1 MRTEGGSV
9 KSGLRW
15 GRQAIPASVNSQ
27 AGAAILIAVLALAGT
42 GFTPSTAEAASVA
55 VGIQQHRADEAE
67 QADGMKDVRE
77 NRRASVPLD
86 LEELSARATAAVVMI
101 QVEAGD
107 RSRQGSGFLVR
118 EDGLILTNHHVIRQ
132 ATSARV
138 QLSTGDVYDRVVVL
152 ATDERRD
159 LAILKISGFA
169 LPTLPLGNSDR
180 VRIGSDV
187 VAIGSPMG
195 LENTVSTGIVS
206 GRRTEPEGFR
216 LLQITAPASTGSSG
230 GPVLDRAG
238 RVLGIAAS
246 QFRNGQNLN
255 FAVPINYARG
265 MLAEIDDGE
274 PLAVLGGET
283 AFAAHE
289 DRDDEGEEMSTDDGR
304 VNRGLEFD
312 LSTFEDHRLELAVH
326 VGNGAVRR
334 TRVTYRRIEDI
345 AGGAPRIERY
355 VESETTIQA
364 DSAASPRM
372 VRRAR
377 HRSLVHADDLAPVSS
392 RGEIRQ
398 ASGDDGDWR
407 TTAYDLRFDEGRV
420 TGTVTDEAGVV
431 RQIDRDVP
439 PGTVLREMRHVA
451 FGTLAVQ
458 ADRLIGRSMEL
469 HTFDSPSAEM
479 RIDRFDIRDRATI
492 ETDDRARRALV
503 VDVASGLVNERH
515 YFTLDVPRRLLR
527 REDAETGAVEEVVDY
542 SRIPGPDAS
551 AN

>member
-1 MRTEGGSV
+1 MRTELDDE

-15 GRQAIPASVNSQ
+15 PKLAIPKCVKSQ
-27 AGAAILIAVLALAGT
+27 VVPAILLFLGTSLPTALTPQPADAAAPRASLTQDRGNGHEQSEEVVGALADA
-42 GFTPSTAEAASVA
+42 AE
-55 VGIQQHRADEAE
+55 
-67 QADGMKDVRE
+67 
-77 NRRASVPLD
+77 PLS
-86 LEELSARATAAVVMI
+86 LEELSARATAAVVLV
-101 QVEAGD
+101 QVEAGE
-107 RSRQGSGFLVR
+107 RSRQGSGFLVQQ
-118 EDGLILTNHHVIRQ
+118 DGLILTNHHVIRG

-138 QLSTGDVYDRVVVL
+138 RLSTGDVYDRVSVL

-169 LPTLPLGNSDR
+169 LPTLPLGNSDD
-180 VRIGSDV
+180 VRIGTDI

-238 RVLGIAAS
+238 RVVGIAAS

-265 MLAEIDDGE
+265 MLAEVDGE
-274 PLAVLGGET
+274 PLAVLGGEPRL
-283 AFAAHE
+283 AARETRNGE
-289 DRDDEGEEMSTDDGR
+289 DEEMSAKDGR

-312 LSTFEDHRLELAVH
+312 LSGFEDHRMELTLH
-326 VGNGAVRR
+326 EGSGTVRR

-345 AGGAPRIERY
+345 AGGDPRIERY

-364 DSAASPRM
+364 DSASPPRT

-377 HRSLVHADDLAPVSS
+377 HRSLVKAADLAPVSS
-392 RGEIRQ
+392 RGEIRH
-398 ASGDDGDWR
+398 ATDDEEEWR
-407 TTAYDLRFDEGRV
+407 TTSYDLRFEGGRV
-420 TGTVTDEAGVV
+420 AGTLTDEAGVV

-451 FGTLAVQ
+451 FGTLAVE

-469 HTFDSPSAEM
+469 HTFDSPSAEI
-479 RIDRFDIRDRATI
+479 RIDRFDIRHTATI
-492 ETDDRARRALV
+492 ESDGRSRRALV

-515 YFTLDVPRRLLR
+515 YFTPDVPRRLLR
-527 REDAETGAVEEVVDY
+527 REEAETGAVEEVVSY
-542 SRIPGPDAS
+542 SRIEGT
-551 AN
+551 

>member
-1 MRTEGGSV
+1 MAV
-9 KSGLRW
+9 
-15 GRQAIPASVNSQ
+15 
-27 AGAAILIAVLALAGT
+27 AVLGGT
-42 GFTPSTAEAASVA
+42 AVPTIARAAPAQYRGGHERTDQVDQHEGAVEGSEGFTT
-55 VGIQQHRADEAE
+55 
-67 QADGMKDVRE
+67 
-77 NRRASVPLD
+77 LD

-101 QVEAGD
+101 QVEVGD

-138 QLSTGDVYDRVVVL
+138 QLSTGDLYDRVAVL

-159 LAILKISGFA
+159 LAVLKISGFA
-169 LPTLPLGNSDR
+169 LPILPLGNSDR

-238 RVLGIAAS
+238 RVVGIAAS

-265 MLAEIDDGE
+265 MLAEIDGE

-283 AFAAHE
+283 SFAARE
-289 DRDDEGEEMSTDDGR
+289 DREDEGAEMSADDGR

-326 VGNGAVRR
+326 VGNGAVRH
-334 TRVTYRRIEDI
+334 TRITYRRIEDI

-364 DSAASPRM
+364 DSAASARTI
-372 VRRAR
+372 RQER

-392 RGEIRQ
+392 RGEIREM
-398 ASGDDGDWR
+398 SGDDGDWR
-407 TTAYDLRFDEGRV
+407 TTAYDLRFEDGRV
-420 TGTVTDEAGVV
+420 TGTVTDEAGVL
-431 RQIDRDVP
+431 RQVDRDVP

-451 FGTLAVQ
+451 FGTLAVE

-469 HTFDSPSAEM
+469 RTFDSPSGEM
-479 RIDRFDIRDRATI
+479 RIDRFDIRHRGTI
-492 ETDDRARRALV
+492 ETDGRARRALV

-527 REDAETGAVEEVVDY
+527 REDAETGAVEEVVRY
-542 SRIPGPDAS
+542 SRIPGPDTAT
-551 AN
+551 N